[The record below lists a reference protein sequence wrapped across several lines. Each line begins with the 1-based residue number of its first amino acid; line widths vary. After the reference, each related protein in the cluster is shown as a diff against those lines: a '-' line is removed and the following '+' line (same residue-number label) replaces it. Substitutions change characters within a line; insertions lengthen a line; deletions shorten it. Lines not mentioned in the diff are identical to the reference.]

1 MGEIYSVAQKITRKS
16 YRVIFVAI
24 TALLLTSFIAAPMA
38 AIAAPDNPSGNSVR
52 IAQAPED
59 PPDDGGEGGEEGTE
73 DTSVRLCENQGGVF
87 GWIMCPI
94 INGFDSAINA
104 LYQFAINRLQFSL
117 FAPITGTGAG
127 VSGLSQES
135 YDNVR
140 KSWQA
145 VTGIPTVLLFR
156 VSMIMIFGTD
166 PCNLIDA
173 YTAKRLLPRIVIAFI
188 LINLSWYIVTFAIE
202 IGNIIGGGIR
212 DILLAPFGQ
221 RGAVAIITPD
231 LGVAGDLTI
240 LGSVIVGIVA
250 LFKIPQIGLY
260 LAYLLVP
267 ILFSML
273 IAIAVGLAIIILRQG
288 ILILLAV
295 FSPVAFAL
303 WVLPG
308 TMRYFD
314 QWRDL
319 LVSMILFYP
328 IFQAVIA
335 IGALLAIVTS
345 STVDSGGEG
354 GGTGGMIM
362 LFNLINLIH

>member
-1 MGEIYSVAQKITRKS
+1 M
-16 YRVIFVAI
+16 AI
-24 TALLLTSFIAAPMA
+24 SALLLTAFIATPMMA
-38 AIAAPDNPSGNSVR
+38 VAAPDTSSTNSVL

-59 PPDDGGEGGEEGTE
+59 PPEGGEEENTE

-145 VTGIPTVLLFR
+145 VARIATVLLVLVF
-156 VSMIMIFGTD
+156 MIMIIGTAAS
-166 PCNLIDA
+166 NLLDA

-240 LGSVIVGIVA
+240 LGSVIVGIVT

-267 ILFSML
+267 VLFSML
-273 IAIAVGLAIIILRQG
+273 IAIAIGLAIIILRQG

-328 IFQAVIA
+328 IFQGVIA

-354 GGTGGMIM
+354 GTGGMIM